1 MSASKEIDKLIR
13 LATEARASG
22 DHMGAIDKLEKAKKL
37 MIAEREA
44 RFASVLADLRKG
56 DSQ

>member
-1 MSASKEIDKLIR
+1 MNKEIDKLIR